1 MSRVPGCGNLGA
13 SNLELLGSVT
23 AGRSMNEMKARVE
36 TINATPGKKS
46 VWKAFRTT
54 EPCPRT
60 NASPQ

>member
-46 VWKAFRTT
+46 VWKADGT